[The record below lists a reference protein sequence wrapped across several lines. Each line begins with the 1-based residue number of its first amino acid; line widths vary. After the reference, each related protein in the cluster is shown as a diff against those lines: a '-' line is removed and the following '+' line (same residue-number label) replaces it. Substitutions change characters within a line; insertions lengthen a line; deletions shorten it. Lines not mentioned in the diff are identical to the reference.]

1 MQSLPV
7 LQNRPADPPECFGS
21 HLWDPRATDCS
32 GGADITFTHPTTGS
46 HVKPKCDFF
55 QACGAKVQALRSSA
69 QRAMVP
75 ASFPQPPTYRPVAS
89 GAIARVQTPPMS
101 QQMQVQPQQQ
111 MMMGP
116 MQMQGPYYPATTYQF
131 NHGIPGYL
139 SVPEPR
145 MPGESVWSVL
155 LREIL
160 RGLIKSAGH
169 TVSYFVDQT
178 PLRNPPPPPPGG

>member
-7 LQNRPADPPECFGS
+7 LQNRPVDIPECFGS
-21 HLWDPRATDCS
+21 HLWDPRSTECT
-32 GGADITFTHPTTGS
+32 GGADITYTHPVTGS
-46 HVKPKCDFF
+46 HVRPKCDFF
-55 QACGAKVQALRSSA
+55 TSCGAKVQALRSSA

-75 ASFPQPPTYRPVAS
+75 APPTMPQPYRPAAS
-89 GAIARVQTPPMS
+89 GAVARMQTPPMS
-101 QQMQVQPQQQ
+101 QQMQPIQPQP
-111 MMMGP
+111 MMGP
-116 MQMQGPYYPATTYQF
+116 VQMAGPWYPAATYQF

-145 MPGESVWSVL
+145 LPGESVWTVL

-160 RGLIKSAGH
+160 RGIIKSAGH

-178 PLRNPPPPPPGG
+178 PMRNPPPPPSTG